1 MSTKPGVPRPS
12 VRKASEPP
20 PVVQARPPMPS
31 AVELLDEDLVI
42 EAEPVAVARPRSTPP
57 PPPRHVQRSGI
68 VPTLQ
73 GVSVPK
79 IAPLAAP
86 PNIELP
92 MPASLVAPT
101 AAAAR
106 KSVPHMLKLITPS
119 ISIVPEPPRAAPVT
133 VAPPPPVAVAP
144 AVPVPAPIIEAAP
157 LSRIA
162 VRRSRPESMLDPTE
176 VLFEI
181 MYALEHVESQ
191 WQAAAVCAEA
201 LARALG
207 ARSVVVHAHDLVGR
221 ELRVIGTHGE
231 HAVEILGSSGPSDD
245 DLVGSAVICNEK
257 PVTMRFDGELP
268 RLAPRRLALLGAPR
282 TLVAVPA
289 MAWGRCVAMIEIV
302 DADERFASRVADA
315 ASYVAERLAAYL
327 SGRLAA

>member
-12 VRKASEPP
+12 VRKTSETAPAA
-20 PVVQARPPMPS
+20 VTHVRQRLPS
-31 AVELLDEDLVI
+31 ALELEDDDLLI
-42 EAEPVAVARPRSTPP
+42 DAEPVVAARPRSTAPP
-57 PPPRHVQRSGI
+57 PVPVRSGI
-68 VPTLQ
+68 VPKLQ
-73 GVSVPK
+73 GVTVPK

-86 PNIELP
+86 NIELP
-92 MPASLVAPT
+92 MPSSMAAPSSLAQHTV
-101 AAAAR
+101 AAR
-106 KSVPHMLKLITPS
+106 KSVPHMLTLITPNM
-119 ISIVPEPPRAAPVT
+119 SIVPEPPRAAPVT
-133 VAPPPPVAVAP
+133 PVTPVTLAPPPP
-144 AVPVPAPIIEAAP
+144 
-157 LSRIA
+157 SRIE

-176 VLFEI
+176 VLFEV

-207 ARSVVVHAHDLVGR
+207 ARSVVVHAHDLVAH

-231 HAVEILGSSGPSDD
+231 QAVEILGSSGSSDD
-245 DLVGSAVICNEK
+245 DLVGLAVICNEK

-302 DADERFASRVADA
+302 DADERFAARVTDA